1 MQSSDTSDGLLS
13 DTAMKDEGSESHG
26 VCIPVLPTCP
36 KSQSSPFCIAIEIQQ
51 CLCELSSLNSQPALL
66 IYAATL
72 QATPVSDTTAVDHLG
87 ASRSALDKQAVQA
100 QSETSSGSIKQ
111 SLHASHHDPVKDVVH
126 DAASVPAISAAEAAK
141 TRQTRARKV
150 AVIDTAPPE
159 PPARRRTSVLKE
171 RQRERA
177 ASEQTDED
185 FVLHNSR
192 AKPKGKGKTATQ
204 KPASKKQAA
213 AVAASDRMKA
223 AKVTLPPIMEDSPE
237 PPEAMDVLLGCT
249 KCRYLKGGCGAC
261 RDKPSLERPKS
272 LRWKPDASRQQKVRN

>member
-1 MQSSDTSDGLLS
+1 MGYAS
-13 DTAMKDEGSESHG
+13 
-26 VCIPVLPTCP
+26 VLANC
-36 KSQSSPFCIAIEIQQ
+36 SQSQSCPSCIAMELQQ
-51 CLCELSSLNSQPALL
+51 SHCEPSSINSQPIPL
-66 IYAATL
+66 ICGAIL

-100 QSETSSGSIKQ
+100 QSDTSSGSIKQ
-111 SLHASHHDPVKDVVH
+111 SLYESHHDPVKDAVH
-126 DAASVPAISAAEAAK
+126 DAASIPTISAAEAAK

-150 AVIDTAPPE
+150 AVIVTAPPE

-192 AKPKGKGKTATQ
+192 AKPKGKGKTVTQ

-213 AVAASDRMKA
+213 TVAASDRMKA
-223 AKVTLPPIMEDSPE
+223 AKVMLPPTMEDSPE

-272 LRWKPDASRQQKVRN
+272 LRWKPDASRQQKVNSRACSNKWMISESSQHRAFSPST